1 MDLETLYLLQL
12 LGAVAVG
19 GFVGEFFRTSQSS
32 TVTFRIFIANF
43 LAGSFVSFLM
53 GYVVYLATKQRQI
66 SILIAALISYQ
77 DEDFIARLAR
87 TMIRHWI
94 GGGVEDKDD

>member
-1 MDLETLYLLQL
+1 MNLETLYLLQL

-32 TVTFRIFIANF
+32 ATSIRIFIANF

-53 GYVVYLATKQRQI
+53 GYVIYIATRQRQI
-66 SILIAALISYQ
+66 SIIIGALISYQ
-77 DEDFIARLAR
+77 DEQFIARLAR
-87 TMIRHWI
+87 NMIRHWI
-94 GGGVEDKDD
+94 NGGVEGDDD